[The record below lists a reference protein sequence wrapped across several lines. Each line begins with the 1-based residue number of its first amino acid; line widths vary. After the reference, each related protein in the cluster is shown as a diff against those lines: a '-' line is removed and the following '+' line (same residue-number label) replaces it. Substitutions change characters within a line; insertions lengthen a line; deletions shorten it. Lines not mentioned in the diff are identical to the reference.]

1 MNKLS
6 LALVLALTA
15 CGANTATA
23 PAPAPAAAP
32 ATATTLSPDTV
43 VASWDGGQVT
53 HGELMEQVG
62 MRLTSMEVEYLM
74 KKYDTQSQALDGIV
88 RDRILEAEAASRD
101 ITVEEML
108 ALEVEAKT
116 PPATTEQVE
125 AFYAQNAQRMGGAA
139 IEEARPFIEQQLVQ
153 QNQGERFRVWYTE
166 LSGIKSV
173 DISLT
178 APDLPR
184 IDVPI
189 AAHDPIFGDPEA
201 PITIIQFAE
210 FECYYCQTALP
221 TVDRI
226 LADYDGKVKLV
237 FKDYPLGFHARAR
250 PAAIAAHC
258 AGEQDKYS
266 EMFHLLLNNQQQLQ
280 DADFRTHAT
289 SLDMDMG
296 AFETCLASGKFDAEI
311 DEDMALAESMG
322 VQATPTFFVDG
333 VMVAGALPYEKFAE
347 IIDRSL
353 ADGS

>member
-1 MNKLS
+1 MNQLS
-6 LALVLALTA
+6 LALALALTA
-15 CGANTATA
+15 CGANTTTA
-23 PAPAPAAAP
+23 PAPAPAGAP
-32 ATATTLSPDTV
+32 AAATTMSPDTV
-43 VASWDGGQVT
+43 VASWEGGQVT

-62 MRLTSMEVEYLM
+62 MRLTSMEVEYRM
-74 KKYDTQSQALDGIV
+74 EKYDTQSQALDGIV

-101 ITVEEML
+101 ITVEEL
-108 ALEVEAKT
+108 LTAEVEAKAAA
-116 PPATTEQVE
+116 PTTEQVE

-139 IEEARPFIEQQLVQ
+139 IEEARPFIEQQIAQ

-166 LSGIKSV
+166 LSGLKSLDV
-173 DISLT
+173 ALA

-189 AAHDPIFGDPEA
+189 AEHDPIFGDPEA
-201 PITIIQFAE
+201 PITIVQFAE

-226 LADYDGKVKLV
+226 LADYEGRVKLV

-258 AGEQDKYS
+258 AGEQDQYS
-266 EMFHLLLNNQQQLQ
+266 EMFHLLLNNQQQLG

-289 SLDMDMG
+289 ALGMDMG

-347 IIDRSL
+347 ILDRSL